1 LRKILEAE
9 SSANPACL
17 LRDVCEYN
25 RSMSQ
30 ATAPKTTQAAAPA
43 VAADGPSPT
52 VRVMRLYKPPLN
64 TIPCLQ
70 QLSTDELLAGNKRKP
85 TRSTDF
91 TISPFLMLPDSFGDI
106 YLGEFFSAYIAVING
121 VQDLPYHNVTLSA
134 RLQTLNATHDL
145 FDSRAIQG
153 KESGREDVLNTGEAT
168 DMVVQH
174 TLSELGT
181 HTLRV
186 TVYYTD
192 SNTKEPKTL
201 RKFYRFN
208 VLNPLTILVASY
220 DLTDRFL
227 IQCQVTNITKV
238 LIHIQE
244 VLSHRLLTLSLSLS
258 LCLSLSLS
266 LSLRLTL

>member
-1 LRKILEAE
+1 MAQNQI
-9 SSANPACL
+9 SSPVVPGGTSKGTSAGSNAQ
-17 LRDVCEYN
+17 VVE
-25 RSMSQ
+25 
-30 ATAPKTTQAAAPA
+30 
-43 VAADGPSPT
+43 GPSPT
-52 VRVMRLYKPPLN
+52 VRVMRLYKPSLN

-70 QLSTDELLAGNKRKP
+70 PMSSEELLAENRRKLNS
-85 TRSTDF
+85 STDF

-106 YLGEFFSAYIAVING
+106 YLGEFFSAYISVING
-121 VQDLPYHNVTLSA
+121 VPALPYHNVTLSA

-153 KESGREDVLNTGEAT
+153 KDSGHADILNTNECL

-192 SNTKEPKTL
+192 SKTNEPKTL

-220 DLTDRFL
+220 DLNDRFM

-238 LIHIQE
+238 LIHIQD
-244 VLSHRLLTLSLSLS
+244 VWISFSSFLLSSSYYISSSFPLPPLVDPIDSSAIES
-258 LCLSLSLS
+258 I
-266 LSLRLTL
+266 

>member
-1 LRKILEAE
+1 MRTDHTFLMAQVPNSASTAAGG
-9 SSANPACL
+9 SSK
-17 LRDVCEYN
+17 
-25 RSMSQ
+25 
-30 ATAPKTTQAAAPA
+30 APSGGVPE
-43 VAADGPSPT
+43 GPSPT

-70 QLSTDELLAGNKRKP
+70 QMSSDELTAGNRRKP
-85 TRSTDF
+85 TRSADF

-106 YLGEFFSAYIAVING
+106 YLGEFFSAYISVING
-121 VQDLPYHNVTLSA
+121 VPDLPYQNVTLSA
-134 RLQTLNATHDL
+134 RLQTVNATHDL
-145 FDSRAIQG
+145 FDSRAVQG
-153 KESGREDVLNTGEAT
+153 IDSSRADVLNTSECL

-192 SNTKEPKTL
+192 SRTREPKTL

-220 DLTDRFL
+220 DLTDRFM
-227 IQCQVTNITKV
+227 IQCQVTNVTKV
-238 LIHIQE
+238 LIHIQDVRPPLSFLF
-244 VLSHRLLTLSLSLS
+244 VLSSLSSDLSFTLSPSPSLS
-258 LCLSLSLS
+258 PCFCFRSN
-266 LSLRLTL
+266 

>member
-1 LRKILEAE
+1 MA
-9 SSANPACL
+9 
-17 LRDVCEYN
+17 
-25 RSMSQ
+25 Q
-30 ATAPKTTQAAAPA
+30 AQISAAA
-43 VAADGPSPT
+43 AAGGSSKAATGGIPEGPSPT

-70 QLSTDELLAGNKRKP
+70 QMSSDEFIAENRRKP
-85 TRSTDF
+85 THSADF
-91 TISPFLMLPDSFGDI
+91 AISPFLMLPDSFGDI
-106 YLGEFFSAYIAVING
+106 YLGEFFSAYISVING
-121 VQDLPYHNVTLSA
+121 VPELPYQNVTLSA

-153 KESGREDVLNTGEAT
+153 KDSSRADILNTSESL

-192 SNTKEPKTL
+192 SKTNEPKTL

-220 DLTDRFL
+220 DLNDRFM

-238 LIHIQE
+238 LIHIQDVCSIPLLLLPSHLIPF
-244 VLSHRLLTLSLSLS
+244 VLLILLVLVHRSN
-258 LCLSLSLS
+258 
-266 LSLRLTL
+266 